1 MAYKLKNNLNW
12 EQNDYDFVF
21 VSKRQPGNPLRYST
35 VMSCTKRLGKK
46 LGFASLH
53 PHMFRHTHV
62 SILAA
67 AKVPLPAIKER
78 LGHTNDKT
86 TERIYLHIT
95 KQFKSEVAD
104 KFELAMSGL

>member
-12 EQNDYDFVF
+12 EQNDYDF

-53 PHMFRHTHV
+53 PHMSRHTHV

>member
-1 MAYKLKNNLNW
+1 MY
-12 EQNDYDFVF
+12 QTI
-21 VSKRQPGNPLRYST
+21 RQKTWFRIIAST
-35 VMSCTKRLGKK
+35 YVQE
-46 LGFASLH
+46 
-53 PHMFRHTHV
+53 HTHV